1 MRASGVV
8 DATRPGKG
16 RIRARVGELP
26 FMRRAPFAL
35 PLLAGLVAMVVAG
48 QGSGASTTPLSLG
61 QMVRVTTPGTSL
73 CPAEGE
79 PETTVTAKGTWV
91 AYNDDHQCPLTPGF
105 NRIEEVQLIPPQGKP
120 VFIPLMAG
128 TGEVISGDPDL
139 APAGDGGVYL
149 SSLWQD
155 ANGTLGLKI
164 LRISPSLK
172 VTQLPTPSLHG
183 TNTSDD
189 KEFIAVDQTPGSRW
203 RGHLYVVWVDIDTS
217 ATTFRAW
224 NGKSW
229 EPAVVID
236 KDSVAGDPD
245 VAVGPGGTI
254 AVAFDGDQGA
264 IVRLS
269 HDGGATFGPRITAL
283 AGAAPGRIDAS
294 CPLRPT
300 VGVRQRAMMGPRV
313 AFDRA
318 GALHLVAAIGHFV
331 AGFSSDDPTAGLLP
345 TSPAVVEHA
354 LLRGSTVVHH
364 EAITAPSTDEQWAA
378 ALAPLPRGGIA
389 VSWLQTNGPAYA
401 TYDAWIAVQG
411 AAARS
416 FSTPQRLSTASSNFP
431 SATEAAGNSN
441 CYGIGDYIGMSTTK
455 TGVETV
461 WPTTDT
467 DTPGVDSDVLV
478 RFATAH

>member
-1 MRASGVV
+1 
-8 DATRPGKG
+8 
-16 RIRARVGELP
+16 
-26 FMRRAPFAL
+26 MRRAPLTL
-35 PLLAGLVAMVVAG
+35 PVLAGLVAMTLAG
-48 QGSGASTTPLSLG
+48 QGSRAATTPLTLG
-61 QMVRVTTPGTSL
+61 QTVRVTTPGTSL

-79 PETTVTAKGTWV
+79 PETAVTAKGTWV
-91 AYNDDHQCPLTPGF
+91 AYNDDHNCPLTPGF
-105 NRIEEVQLIPPQGKP
+105 NRIEEVQLIPPQGQP
-120 VFIPLMAG
+120 VFIPLAPPA
-128 TGEVISGDPDL
+128 GEVISGDPDL
-139 APAGDGGVYL
+139 APAADGGVYL
-149 SSLWQD
+149 ASLWQD
-155 ANGTLGLKI
+155 TNSALGLKI
-164 LRISPSLK
+164 LHISPSLK
-172 VTQLPTPSLHG
+172 VTALPTPSLHG
-183 TNTSDD
+183 SNNSDD

-203 RGHLYVVWVDIDTS
+203 RGHLYVVWVDLDTS

-224 NGKSW
+224 TGKSW
-229 EPAVVID
+229 DPPVVID
-236 KDSVAGDPD
+236 KDPVAGDPD
-245 VAVGPGGTI
+245 VTVGPGGTV
-254 AVAFDGDQGA
+254 AVAFDGNQGA

-269 HDGGATFGPRITAL
+269 RDGGKTFGPRITAL
-283 AGAAPGRIDAS
+283 AGAAPGRVDAS

-318 GALHLVAAIGHFV
+318 GDLHVVAAIGKFV
-331 AGFSSDDPTAGLLP
+331 AGLSSDDPTAGVLP
-345 TSPAVVEHA
+345 TSAAVVQHA
-354 LLRGSTVVHH
+354 LLHGAVVVHR

-401 TYDAWIAVQG
+401 SYDAWIAVQRAG
-411 AAARS
+411 SRS
-416 FSTPQRLSTASSNFP
+416 FTTPQRLSSASSNFP
-431 SATEAAGNSN
+431 AATEAAGNSN

>member
-1 MRASGVV
+1 
-8 DATRPGKG
+8 
-16 RIRARVGELP
+16 
-26 FMRRAPFAL
+26 MRRAPFTL
-35 PLLAGLVAMVVAG
+35 PLVVGLLAGVLAG
-48 QGSGASTTPLSLG
+48 QGSGAATTPLTLG
-61 QMVRVTTPGTSL
+61 QTVRVTTPGTSL

-79 PETTVTAKGTWV
+79 PETAVTAKGTWV

-105 NRIEEVQLIPPQGKP
+105 SRIEEVQLIPPQGKP
-120 VFIPLMAG
+120 EFIPLTAPA
-128 TGEVISGDPDL
+128 GEVISGDPDL
-139 APAGDGGVYL
+139 APAPDGGVYL
-149 SSLWQD
+149 AALWQD
-155 ANGTLGLKI
+155 SSGALGLKI

-172 VTQLPTPSLHG
+172 VTLLPTPSLHG
-183 TNTSDD
+183 ANNSDD

-203 RGHLYVVWVDIDTS
+203 RGHLYVAWVDINTS

-224 NGKSW
+224 DGRSW
-229 EPAVVID
+229 GPAVIID
-236 KDSVAGDPD
+236 KDAVDGDPD
-245 VAVGPGGTI
+245 VTVGPHGVV
-254 AVAFDGDQGA
+254 AVAFDGNQGA

-269 HDGGATFGPRITAL
+269 HDGGRTFGDRIVAL
-283 AGAAPGRIDAS
+283 PGAAPGRTDPS

-318 GALHLVAAIGHFV
+318 GDLHVVAAIGQFT
-331 AGFSSDDPTAGLLP
+331 GDFDSSNATAGLAP

-354 LLRGSTVVHH
+354 LIHGVAIVHR
-364 EAITAPSTDEQWAA
+364 EAITAPATDEQWAA

-389 VSWLQTNGPAYA
+389 VSWLQTNGAAYA
-401 TYDAWIAVQG
+401 TYDAWIAVQRPG
-411 AAARS
+411 SRAFTS
-416 FSTPQRLSTASSNFP
+416 PQRLSTVSSNFP
-431 SATEAAGNSN
+431 AATEAAGNSN
-441 CYGIGDYIGMSTTK
+441 CYGIGDYIGMATTK